1 MARHTTNYGF
11 NISEGTDL
19 VNPLTDIFPN
29 FEDIDTD
36 LKGVSDSAVGTATEL
51 LTGTVHALVRSDSD
65 RNVFTFTATSNFE
78 AGETF
83 TLDGVQVTALT
94 PDGQTLS
101 TGCYIIGSEVLVAV
115 KGTLMTVYVNPSKA
129 LDSDKLDGHDST
141 YYATASDVSD
151 LSGDVSAKVVG
162 VGASINGN
170 VTGTDSTTD
179 VTKDLLKNVQEKV
192 LHDYAFDLILNYS
205 DTNKLIKNDDPQ
217 IGDIVLIND
226 VLTFLDFK
234 YFQALFSETGPVK
247 FTNDQNKK
255 NLEQEI
261 TKIKDAI
268 PKGTAMPVLIKQQI
282 EILKSTVNQ
291 AEPERK
297 EMAKT
302 IEIIRNT
309 LPYDR
314 VVLTTNMLV
323 PLDNENFRDNPDI
336 VAFKYGGNISIF
348 GYVTNIF
355 K

>member
-1 MARHTTNYGF
+1 MARQTTNYGF

-151 LSGDVSAKVVG
+151 LSSDVSALSSKVG
-162 VGASINGN
+162 
-170 VTGTDSTTD
+170 TGTLT
-179 VTKDLLKNVQEKV
+179 VG
-192 LHDYAFDLILNYS
+192 
-205 DTNKLIKNDDPQ
+205 NDCVDG
-217 IGDIVLIND
+217 I
-226 VLTFLDFK
+226 
-234 YFQALFSETGPVK
+234 
-247 FTNDQNKK
+247 
-255 NLEQEI
+255 
-261 TKIKDAI
+261 
-268 PKGTAMPVLIKQQI
+268 
-282 EILKSTVNQ
+282 
-291 AEPERK
+291 
-297 EMAKT
+297 
-302 IEIIRNT
+302 NT
-309 LPYDR
+309 LNTHLTQSIDIINETHNSAWFGTITTNNKTKLVTFSMTIMNLPNGSVLYINKDIAPSADTFFYSMMDGNNKISLQFYTDGR
-314 VVLTTNMLV
+314 VVLTQIN
-323 PLDNENFRDNPDI
+323 NDI
-336 VAFKYGGNISIF
+336 PIVNATISGMYISH
-348 GYVTNIF
+348 
-355 K
+355 

>member
-1 MARHTTNYGF
+1 MARKTTNYEF

-36 LKGVSDSAVGTATEL
+36 LKGVSDRAVGTATEL

-151 LSGDVSAKVVG
+151 LSSDVSALSSKVG
-162 VGASINGN
+162 
-170 VTGTDSTTD
+170 TGTLTVGNDCVDGINTLNGRLTQYKVKEYTFEYTNLNEWTD
-179 VTKDLLKNVQEKV
+179 YGIDESN
-192 LHDYAFDLILNYS
+192 A
-205 DTNKLIKNDDPQ
+205 
-217 IGDIVLIND
+217 
-226 VLTFLDFK
+226 FLDGSS
-234 YFQALFSETGPVK
+234 YFDTG
-247 FTNDQNKK
+247 
-255 NLEQEI
+255 
-261 TKIKDAI
+261 
-268 PKGTAMPVLIKQQI
+268 
-282 EILKSTVNQ
+282 
-291 AEPERK
+291 
-297 EMAKT
+297 
-302 IEIIRNT
+302 
-309 LPYDR
+309 
-314 VVLTTNMLV
+314 
-323 PLDNENFRDNPDI
+323 NFRFPIGYQYHGHDI
-336 VAFKYGGNISIF
+336 QCFISYEGGIKRIEFFSGIDTGTIHAFIRYK
-348 GYVTNIF
+348 
-355 K
+355 

>member
-1 MARHTTNYGF
+1 MARKTTNYEF

-151 LSGDVSAKVVG
+151 LSDDVSALSSKVGIGTLTIGNDCVDG
-162 VGASINGN
+162 INTLNTDLSNIESGFSFSTDTSYTALNESISYNSSYTALADGMYSITIIQVRSN
-170 VTGTDSTTD
+170 ILCGQ
-179 VTKDLLKNVQEKV
+179 TK
-192 LHDYAFDLILNYS
+192 ILN
-205 DTNKLIKNDDPQ
+205 TLMLI
-217 IGDIVLIND
+217 
-226 VLTFLDFK
+226 
-234 YFQALFSETGPVK
+234 
-247 FTNDQNKK
+247 
-255 NLEQEI
+255 
-261 TKIKDAI
+261 
-268 PKGTAMPVLIKQQI
+268 
-282 EILKSTVNQ
+282 
-291 AEPERK
+291 
-297 EMAKT
+297 
-302 IEIIRNT
+302 
-309 LPYDR
+309 
-314 VVLTTNMLV
+314 
-323 PLDNENFRDNPDI
+323 
-336 VAFKYGGNISIF
+336 
-348 GYVTNIF
+348 
-355 K
+355 

>member
-1 MARHTTNYGF
+1 MARQTTNYGF

-151 LSGDVSAKVVG
+151 LSDDVSALSSKVG
-162 VGASINGN
+162 
-170 VTGTDSTTD
+170 TGTLT
-179 VTKDLLKNVQEKV
+179 VG
-192 LHDYAFDLILNYS
+192 
-205 DTNKLIKNDDPQ
+205 NDCVDG
-217 IGDIVLIND
+217 I
-226 VLTFLDFK
+226 
-234 YFQALFSETGPVK
+234 
-247 FTNDQNKK
+247 
-255 NLEQEI
+255 
-261 TKIKDAI
+261 
-268 PKGTAMPVLIKQQI
+268 
-282 EILKSTVNQ
+282 
-291 AEPERK
+291 
-297 EMAKT
+297 
-302 IEIIRNT
+302 NT
-309 LPYDR
+309 LNTH
-314 VVLTTNMLV
+314 LI
-323 PLDNENFRDNPDI
+323 F
-336 VAFKYGGNISIF
+336 NI
-348 GYVTNIF
+348 
-355 K
+355 

>member
-1 MARHTTNYGF
+1 MARQTTNYGF
-11 NISEGTDL
+11 HISEGADL

-151 LSGDVSAKVVG
+151 LSGDVSALSSKVG
-162 VGASINGN
+162 
-170 VTGTDSTTD
+170 TGTLT
-179 VTKDLLKNVQEKV
+179 VG
-192 LHDYAFDLILNYS
+192 
-205 DTNKLIKNDDPQ
+205 NDCVDG
-217 IGDIVLIND
+217 I
-226 VLTFLDFK
+226 
-234 YFQALFSETGPVK
+234 
-247 FTNDQNKK
+247 
-255 NLEQEI
+255 
-261 TKIKDAI
+261 
-268 PKGTAMPVLIKQQI
+268 
-282 EILKSTVNQ
+282 
-291 AEPERK
+291 
-297 EMAKT
+297 
-302 IEIIRNT
+302 NT
-309 LPYDR
+309 LNGRLTR
-314 VVLTTNMLV
+314 VIGMPDYKNAKAISGNSYTIVENGYIYGTGTFEEQFARKVYVNGTLVGLYGANSTYGWLNTILTPVSVGDVVTSDYGFYKAYFV
-323 PLDNENFRDNPDI
+323 P
-336 VAFKYGGNISIF
+336 FKA
-348 GYVTNIF
+348 
-355 K
+355 

>member
-1 MARHTTNYGF
+1 MARQTTNYGF

-36 LKGVSDSAVGTATEL
+36 LKDVSDSAVGTATEL

-151 LSGDVSAKVVG
+151 LSDDVSALSSKVGTGTLTVG
-162 VGASINGN
+162 DDCVDGINTLNTHFTKHTLGTPVDISSYTSTAYVCPSEGIVTCAVTNNVTTAYAVLQDGDNTGITLCSSVGNGN
-170 VTGTDSTTD
+170 LHNVASLAVREGQKVICIANTTF
-179 VTKDLLKNVQEKV
+179 E
-192 LHDYAFDLILNYS
+192 ASF
-205 DTNKLIKNDDPQ
+205 
-217 IGDIVLIND
+217 
-226 VLTFLDFK
+226 
-234 YFQALFSETGPVK
+234 
-247 FTNDQNKK
+247 
-255 NLEQEI
+255 
-261 TKIKDAI
+261 I
-268 PKGTAMPVLIKQQI
+268 P
-282 EILKSTVNQ
+282 
-291 AEPERK
+291 
-297 EMAKT
+297 
-302 IEIIRNT
+302 
-309 LPYDR
+309 
-314 VVLTTNMLV
+314 
-323 PLDNENFRDNPDI
+323 
-336 VAFKYGGNISIF
+336 
-348 GYVTNIF
+348 YV
-355 K
+355 

>member
-1 MARHTTNYGF
+1 MARQTTNYGF

-151 LSGDVSAKVVG
+151 LSDDVSALSSKVGIGTLTVG
-162 VGASINGN
+162 
-170 VTGTDSTTD
+170 
-179 VTKDLLKNVQEKV
+179 
-192 LHDYAFDLILNYS
+192 
-205 DTNKLIKNDDPQ
+205 NDCVDG
-217 IGDIVLIND
+217 I
-226 VLTFLDFK
+226 
-234 YFQALFSETGPVK
+234 
-247 FTNDQNKK
+247 
-255 NLEQEI
+255 
-261 TKIKDAI
+261 
-268 PKGTAMPVLIKQQI
+268 
-282 EILKSTVNQ
+282 
-291 AEPERK
+291 
-297 EMAKT
+297 
-302 IEIIRNT
+302 NT
-309 LPYDR
+309 LNTYLNDKVGKAWTHNSGSDALSHALDGTPKLLICT
-314 VVLTTNMLV
+314 VVYTISNIQHASTITIAIRGTEMGSSRFIAGGAGVYVQLDINWDTKTYKTVEMYNGQTLPTNGV
-323 PLDNENFRDNPDI
+323 IWDWH
-336 VAFKYGGNISIF
+336 
-348 GYVTNIF
+348 
-355 K
+355 

>member
-1 MARHTTNYGF
+1 MARKTTNYGF

-151 LSGDVSAKVVG
+151 LSGDVSALSSKVGIGTLTVG
-162 VGASINGN
+162 NDCVDGINTLNIHLSGKSTVTISTQTIPNAPFNADGVCTLSTSWNNTVILSAARDTGASITVGKNNSEWNLYSPLYKN
-170 VTGTDSTTD
+170 VTIN
-179 VTKDLLKNVQEKV
+179 VNLL
-192 LHDYAFDLILNYS
+192 I
-205 DTNKLIKNDDPQ
+205 
-217 IGDIVLIND
+217 
-226 VLTFLDFK
+226 
-234 YFQALFSETGPVK
+234 
-247 FTNDQNKK
+247 
-255 NLEQEI
+255 
-261 TKIKDAI
+261 
-268 PKGTAMPVLIKQQI
+268 M
-282 EILKSTVNQ
+282 
-291 AEPERK
+291 
-297 EMAKT
+297 T
-302 IEIIRNT
+302 I
-309 LPYDR
+309 
-314 VVLTTNMLV
+314 
-323 PLDNENFRDNPDI
+323 
-336 VAFKYGGNISIF
+336 S
-348 GYVTNIF
+348 
-355 K
+355 

>member
-1 MARHTTNYGF
+1 MARQTSNYGF

-151 LSGDVSAKVVG
+151 LSGNVSALSSKVGIGTLTVG
-162 VGASINGN
+162 NDCVDGINTLNTHLNDKVGKAWTHNSGSDALSHALDGTPKLLICSIVYTISNIQH
-170 VTGTDSTTD
+170 VSSITIAIRGT
-179 VTKDLLKNVQEKV
+179 
-192 LHDYAFDLILNYS
+192 
-205 DTNKLIKNDDPQ
+205 
-217 IGDIVLIND
+217 
-226 VLTFLDFK
+226 
-234 YFQALFSETGPVK
+234 ETGSARFIAGGANVYVQLDI
-247 FTNDQNKK
+247 NWD
-255 NLEQEI
+255 
-261 TKIKDAI
+261 TK
-268 PKGTAMPVLIKQQI
+268 TY
-282 EILKSTVNQ
+282 
-291 AEPERK
+291 
-297 EMAKT
+297 KT
-302 IEIIRNT
+302 IEMYNGQT
-309 LPYDR
+309 VP
-314 VVLTTNMLV
+314 TNGV
-323 PLDNENFRDNPDI
+323 IWDWH
-336 VAFKYGGNISIF
+336 
-348 GYVTNIF
+348 
-355 K
+355 

>member
-1 MARHTTNYGF
+1 MARQTTNYGF

-115 KGTLMTVYVNPSKA
+115 KGTLMTVYVTPSKA

-151 LSGDVSAKVVG
+151 LSGNVSALSSKVGTGTLTVG
-162 VGASINGN
+162 NDCVDGINTLNGRLTQLFTFENIQISTGYFTSAVKLLDSRAYREGNHVRIEAYFDLVTSLPYTVPLFYIDSRLAPKTKSSLIVGSIDMNGTQRIS
-170 VTGTDSTTD
+170 VTGRLDPAEYYVFNQTTTANLKPGSYYVSID
-179 VTKDLLKNVQEKV
+179 YSLL
-192 LHDYAFDLILNYS
+192 A
-205 DTNKLIKNDDPQ
+205 
-217 IGDIVLIND
+217 
-226 VLTFLDFK
+226 
-234 YFQALFSETGPVK
+234 
-247 FTNDQNKK
+247 
-255 NLEQEI
+255 
-261 TKIKDAI
+261 
-268 PKGTAMPVLIKQQI
+268 
-282 EILKSTVNQ
+282 
-291 AEPERK
+291 
-297 EMAKT
+297 
-302 IEIIRNT
+302 
-309 LPYDR
+309 
-314 VVLTTNMLV
+314 
-323 PLDNENFRDNPDI
+323 
-336 VAFKYGGNISIF
+336 
-348 GYVTNIF
+348 
-355 K
+355 